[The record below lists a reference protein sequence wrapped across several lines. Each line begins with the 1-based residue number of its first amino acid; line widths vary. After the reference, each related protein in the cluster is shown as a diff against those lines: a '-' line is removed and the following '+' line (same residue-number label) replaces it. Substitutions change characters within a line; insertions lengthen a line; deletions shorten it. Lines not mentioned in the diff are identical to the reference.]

1 MRLRRLEVRHFGKF
15 ENLSVEF
22 GPGMNLLYGAN
33 EAGKS
38 TLVAAVSAIFCG
50 AAAGRPFRPWNGAGP
65 TSVVLLLED
74 GQGELLLRRDLASGQ
89 LDWQALDG
97 RGQAFGQVRL
107 TDDPPGRRQLHE
119 LWAARLGCA
128 SALVPLCLQAVAES
142 AARPGL
148 ETPLGR
154 TDGAPDG
161 VDGRQLEQAL
171 ADDYLA
177 LTRHNSWGWSAPRD
191 GALDILAGQL
201 EAVEKEWYQ
210 ARQAAKELAR
220 LQARIADLAAELDQD
235 RHDYA
240 RGASLLSHLR
250 GSDVEGEEEAPEVW
264 LANAGSRQELE
275 RELAKTGLPREL
287 PPGLP
292 DLLDESEA
300 LRQKLVVLQREEAGL
315 QEQLRRHTLPPWRR
329 LAGCLGAAW
338 VLALPATWLKMPGHM
353 VLLVAVGL
361 ASAAA
366 GGFFGCRWRRLQAC
380 RRQLKQPRQN
390 IEQQRSEL
398 HEQRQDLEERL
409 ECLGLSAA
417 PIELVRMRKNLPRHR
432 ALLAEL
438 AALDEGPK
446 EANAALDEAISETGP
461 AIDAGPHEMDLAV
474 AEQQLEEFGAGIR
487 RREGELQTLQKQ
499 AETLQSAWAALPAI
513 EERGEILRDE
523 DLRLRRRR
531 DVLATAMDLLRGTL
545 AEVQQADGEEL
556 AVAIGDCLER
566 LSGGR
571 LNRIRLDGEGLL
583 QLADAEESWHPLE
596 QFSRAV
602 QEITVLAT
610 RLALVRLARPTAPP
624 ALLLDESLA
633 CFDRNRRS
641 ELLRVL
647 EGMAEGQQFIVCSH
661 DEQLKRRAE
670 REGWTVIRLA
680 AARRVA
686 TGSRPERRQDDG
698 QLSFL

>member
-33 EAGKS
+33 ESGKS
-38 TLVAAVSAIFCG
+38 TLVAAVSAILCG
-50 AAAGRPFRPWNGAGP
+50 AAAGRPFRPWDGSGP
-65 TSVVLLLED
+65 TSVALLLED
-74 GQGELLLRRDLASGQ
+74 EQGELLLRRDLASGQ
-89 LDWQALDG
+89 LDWQTLDG
-97 RGQAFGQVRL
+97 QGQALGHRRL
-107 TDDPPGRRQLHE
+107 ADDPAGSRQLHE
-119 LWAARLGCA
+119 LWAARLGYP

-154 TDGAPDG
+154 FDGALDG
-161 VDGRQLEQAL
+161 VDGRQLEQTL
-171 ADDYLA
+171 AADYLA
-177 LTRHNSWGWSAPRD
+177 LTRHNSWGWSAPQD
-191 GALDILAGQL
+191 GVLDTLAGQL

-210 ARQAAKELAR
+210 AQQAAKELAR
-220 LQARIADLAAELDQD
+220 LQEQIADLTAELDQD

-240 RGASLLSHLR
+240 RGESLLSHLR
-250 GSDVEGEEEAPEVW
+250 GSDVEGEDEAPGMP
-264 LANAGSRQELE
+264 LPPAGSLQELE

-287 PPGLP
+287 PPELP
-292 DLLDESEA
+292 DLLDEAEA
-300 LRQKLVVLQREEAGL
+300 LRQQLVVLQREDADL
-315 QEQLRRHTLPPWRR
+315 QEQLRRQTLPPWRR
-329 LAGCLGAAW
+329 LAGGLGAAW
-338 VLALPATWLKMPGHM
+338 GLALLATWLKIPWHT
-353 VLLVAVGL
+353 VLLMAVGL

-366 GGFFGCRWRRLQAC
+366 GGFFGYRWRRLQAC
-380 RRQLKQPRQN
+380 LRQLQQPRQN

-398 HEQRQDLEERL
+398 HGKRQELEERL
-409 ECLGLSAA
+409 ECLGLSTT
-417 PIELVRMRKNLPRHR
+417 PIELVRMRKNLHRHR

-438 AALDEGPK
+438 AALDEGPQ
-446 EANAALDEAISETGP
+446 EALGATDDPIPETAPASE
-461 AIDAGPHEMDLAV
+461 AGPHEMDLVV
-474 AEQQLEEFGAGIR
+474 AEQQLAEFGAGIR
-487 RREGELQTLQKQ
+487 RREGELLTLLQQ
-499 AETLQSAWAALPAI
+499 AETLQSTWATLPAI

-523 DLRLRRRR
+523 DLRLRRGR
-531 DVLATAMDLLRGTL
+531 DVLATAMDLLRGALTE
-545 AEVQQADGEEL
+545 AQQADGEEL
-556 AVAIGDCLER
+556 AVAIGDRLEL

-571 LNRIRLDGEGLL
+571 LTRIRLDREGLL
-583 QLADAEESWHPLE
+583 QLADAEENWHLLGRY
-596 QFSRAV
+596 SRAV
-602 QEITVLAT
+602 QEIAVLAT
-610 RLALVRLARPTAPP
+610 RLALVRLARPAAPP
-624 ALLLDESLA
+624 PLMLDESLA

-680 AARRVA
+680 TARRVA